1 MEKRSIGFEI
11 KALNNMIAKK
21 LAKETKATIDCQVS
35 HVQIKII
42 HYLVKNQNK
51 IIFQKDIEKALLVSR
66 ATVSGILNTME
77 KNQFIKRLNSK
88 EDARMKQIKLTEK
101 ALSLADLFQKKA
113 IQFDKLLG
121 DNISSRDL
129 NTFFKVIDQMKINVS
144 K

>member
-11 KALNNMIAKK
+11 KTLNNMIAKK
-21 LAKETKATIDCQVS
+21 IIREAKEISGCLVS

-42 HYLVKNQNK
+42 HYLMENQNK
-51 IIFQKDIEKALLVSR
+51 VIFQKDIEKNLLVSR

-77 KNQFIKRLNSK
+77 KNEFIKRLDSK
-88 EDARMKQIKLTEK
+88 EDARMKQIKLTER
-101 ALSLADLFQKKA
+101 ALSLANLFQKNA

-121 DNISSRDL
+121 DQISSEDL
-129 NTFFKVIDQMKINVS
+129 NTFFKVIDQIKINVS